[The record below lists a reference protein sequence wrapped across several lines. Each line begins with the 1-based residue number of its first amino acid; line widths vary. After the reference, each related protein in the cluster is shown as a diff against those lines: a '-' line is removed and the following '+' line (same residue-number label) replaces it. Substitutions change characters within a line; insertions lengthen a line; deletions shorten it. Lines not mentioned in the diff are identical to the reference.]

1 MAVVVGSWFCDRHI
15 VVFAVDLCWSAVVK
29 TQILGIWLAL
39 AMVVVDSMDLVH
51 PLANRW
57 LVVLAGLVAVVG
69 LAMVALPLGL
79 LVVLVDSRLQR
90 SYDLALEQI

>member
-1 MAVVVGSWFCDRHI
+1 M
-15 VVFAVDLCWSAVVK
+15 VK

-39 AMVVVDSMDLVH
+39 AVVVVDSMDLVH
-51 PLANRW
+51 SLANHW
-57 LVVLAGLVAVVG
+57 LVVVAGLVAVVG

-90 SYDLALEQI
+90 SYDLALAQV